1 MLPVLGVDADDTL
14 WENEERFHE
23 VEQRFRDLVTPWADS
38 ETADAALLA
47 TERTNIARH
56 GYGIKGFVLSMVL
69 TAVEISD
76 AAIDARSLAGI
87 VGWGHEMLAHPIELL
102 DGVPEALDALGSTH
116 RLLLITKGDLG
127 DQLSKVRRSGLAD
140 RFWRVEVVPEK
151 DPQTYRDVLDR
162 HGVDPAEFTMVGNS
176 VKSDVLPV
184 LAIGGRAIHVPHTT
198 TWVFEEPNPDELAG
212 VEFPIVDRLGDVSRL
227 IAG

>member
-23 VEQRFRDLVTPWADS
+23 VEQRFRDLMAPWSDGEA
-38 ETADAALLA
+38 TDAALLA
-47 TERTNIARH
+47 TERANIARH
-56 GYGIKGFVLSMVL
+56 GYGIKGFALSMVL

-76 AAIDARSLAGI
+76 GTIDARSLAGI
-87 VGWGHEMLAHPIELL
+87 IGWGHEMLAHPIELL
-102 DGVPEALDALGSTH
+102 DGVPEALDTLGSTH

-127 DQLSKVRRSGLAD
+127 DQLGKIERSGLAD
-140 RFWRVEVVPEK
+140 RFWRTEVVPEK
-151 DPQTYRDVLDR
+151 DEHTYRGVLES
-162 HGVDPAEFTMVGNS
+162 HGIDPAEFTMVGNS

-198 TWVFEEPNPDELAG
+198 TWVFEEPDPEELAG
-212 VEFPIVDRLGDVSRL
+212 VDFPVVENLGQV
-227 IAG
+227 AGLLAG

>member
-56 GYGIKGFVLSMVL
+56 GYGINGFVLSMVL

-212 VEFPIVDRLGDVSRL
+212 VEFPTVDRLGDVPRL

>member
-23 VEQRFRDLVTPWADS
+23 VEQRFRDLMVPWAGGDA
-38 ETADAALLA
+38 TDAALLTA
-47 TERTNIARH
+47 ERENIGRH

-76 AAIDARSLAGI
+76 GAIDARSLAGI
-87 VGWGHEMLAHPIELL
+87 VGWGHEMMAHPIELL
-102 DGVPEALDALGSTH
+102 DGVPEALDDLGATH

-127 DQLSKVRRSGLAD
+127 DQMGKVERSGLAD

-151 DPQTYRDVLDR
+151 DGPTYRDVLDR

-198 TWVFEEPNPDELAG
+198 TWAFEKPDPADLDG
-212 VEFPIVDRLGDVSRL
+212 VDFPVVDRLTDVAAL
-227 IAG
+227 L

>member
-23 VEQRFRDLVTPWADS
+23 VEQRFRDLMTPWADS

-47 TERTNIARH
+47 TERANIARH

-102 DGVPEALDALGSTH
+102 DGVPEALDALGQYLVFPDWTA
-116 RLLLITKGDLG
+116 G
-127 DQLSKVRRSGLAD
+127 
-140 RFWRVEVVPEK
+140 
-151 DPQTYRDVLDR
+151 
-162 HGVDPAEFTMVGNS
+162 
-176 VKSDVLPV
+176 
-184 LAIGGRAIHVPHTT
+184 TT
-198 TWVFEEPNPDELAG
+198 PT
-212 VEFPIVDRLGDVSRL
+212 VEFRSN
-227 IAG
+227 